1 MYSGYCHFRI
11 DPLLLLAYED
21 WVSYEFQNQYLFVL
35 VLLELERGR
44 QQLGQG
50 EVGAEVPTACAL
62 RIIIR

>member
-11 DPLLLLAYED
+11 GPLLLLA
-21 WVSYEFQNQYLFVL
+21 YEFQNQYLFVL